1 MAVIRSDD
9 VVFVGEVA
17 DAATLS
23 FVARFAIEHRRRSVQ
38 VSDFDGV
45 TAVLVANGDVG
56 MENRI
61 VRHAR
66 RAGIPLYV
74 DARPL
79 VSDFTR
85 LELLERSASSVRRAV
100 PTRPSGLDASSIPPR
115 AP

>member
-17 DAATLS
+17 DAATLG
-23 FVARFAIEHRRRSVQ
+23 FVARFAIEHRRRSVEM
-38 VSDFDGV
+38 SDLDGA
-45 TAVLVANGDVG
+45 TAVLVANGDTGV
-56 MENRI
+56 ENRI

-85 LELLERSASSVRRAV
+85 LELLERS
-100 PTRPSGLDASSIPPR
+100 PSSIVRPR
-115 AP
+115 SARSSGG